1 MARVD
6 PSGIV
11 FAVGNVLTSKRQII
25 PLGTAWSFH
34 QTTAPTGWAKVTTHN
49 DKALRVVGP
58 GNGGGSGGAIS
69 FTSAFPNS
77 TKPISAPVSGSNGVN
92 GYAVSIPQI
101 ASHNHGNGGSISL
114 SGVPAAF
121 NPDGSFAGWNG
132 GDVRRW
138 PNGPNR
144 TWSRTGPNSGPD
156 GSGATHAHPFSGTG
170 TFSTS
175 IDLRVQYIDAIICTF
190 NG

>member
-49 DKALRVVGP
+49 NTALRVVGP
-58 GNGGGSGGAIS
+58 GNGGGSGGSIS

-77 TKPISAPVSGSNGVN
+77 TKPISASASISGTVGPHVLSTPQLPSHTHNNGGHIGLSPTGGGDVSSGPGWSRSFPGVGSNG
-92 GYAVSIPQI
+92 
-101 ASHNHGNGGSISL
+101 GNQ
-114 SGVPAAF
+114 A
-121 NPDGSFAGWNG
+121 
-132 GDVRRW
+132 
-138 PNGPNR
+138 
-144 TWSRTGPNSGPD
+144 
-156 GSGATHAHPFSGTG
+156 HAHPFSGG
-170 TFSTS
+170 SASFSTS
-175 IDLRVQYIDAIICTF
+175 LDLRVQYINVIVCSF
-190 NG
+190 N

>member
-11 FAVGNVLTSKRQII
+11 FAVGNVLTPKRQII

-49 DKALRVVGP
+49 NTALRVVGP
-58 GNGGGSGGAIS
+58 GNGGGSGGSIS

-77 TKPISAPVSGSNGVN
+77 TKPISAS
-92 GYAVSIPQI
+92 A
-101 ASHNHGNGGSISL
+101 SISGTVGPHVL
-114 SGVPAAF
+114 STPQLPSHTHPAPGLLTLNSVPAAF

-132 GDVRRW
+132 GDVGRAGGW
-138 PNGPNR
+138 NR
-144 TWSRTGPNSGPD
+144 TAGGTSGGRGGGAGHSHSSSS
-156 GSGATHAHPFSGTG
+156 GSYSFSG
-170 TFSTS
+170 S
-175 IDLRVQYIDAIICTF
+175 IDLRIRYIDVILCKF
-190 NG
+190 S

>member
-49 DKALRVVGP
+49 NTALRVVGP

-132 GDVRRW
+132 GDVGRAGGW
-138 PNGPNR
+138 NR
-144 TWSRTGPNSGPD
+144 TAGGTSGGQGGGAGHSHSASS
-156 GSGATHAHPFSGTG
+156 GSYSFSG
-170 TFSTS
+170 S
-175 IDLRVQYIDAIICTF
+175 IDLRIRYIDVILCKF
-190 NG
+190 S